1 MIEEIRIENLGVIVS
16 ARIELSPGLT
26 VITGET
32 GAGKTMVLT
41 GLDLLLGGKADAGAV
56 RPGAD
61 AASVEG
67 RLVPPAGHPA
77 LALATDAGALLDD
90 DALIVVRTVAAAG
103 RSRAHLGGRTV
114 PQGLL
119 ADVGAELVT
128 VHGQSDQLRL
138 RSSAHQRQALDAFA
152 GPEHLDTLE
161 NYARAHTRRRAL
173 ERELADWDAEVTDRR
188 DELARLE
195 RDLERIDALEP
206 VPGELTTLRE
216 EAERL
221 GNVEELR
228 LASDQAHDALAGSN
242 DSAEAIDAPNAVELI
257 EAARR
262 ALAAAESY
270 DGRLADWSTRL
281 AQLSYQASD
290 LVTEISSYA
299 SALEA
304 DPERLE
310 QVHERRSAL
319 GELTRAFADP
329 GDPADTDPLTAVLA
343 YATSARARVGELT
356 APGAGR
362 DALETRL
369 AEATETETTAAAA
382 LTAGRRAAAE
392 AMARAVDAE
401 LAGLAMGGASIE
413 VALSPREELAGWGAE
428 DVELLLV
435 AHRGAPARPLAKG
448 ASGGEMSRVMLAI
461 EVALAREQ
469 ATTTDSALPTFVFD
483 EVDAGVGGRAA
494 VEVGRRLA
502 ELARHTQVIIVT
514 HLAQVAA
521 YADRHVVV
529 TKTTHDGADAV
540 TNSDLREVTGAD
552 REAEL
557 ARMLS
562 GDADSDTAMRHAAE
576 LLERTGV
583 GP

>member
-61 AASVEG
+61 TASVEG
-67 RLVPPAGHPA
+67 RLVPPSGHPA
-77 LALATDAGALLDD
+77 LDLAADAGALLDD
-90 DALIVVRTVAAAG
+90 DALIVLRTVAAAG

-114 PQGLL
+114 PQGILV
-119 ADVGAELVT
+119 DVGAELVT

-152 GPEHLDTLE
+152 GPEHLDTLTTFTQ
-161 NYARAHTRRRAL
+161 AHGRRRAL
-173 ERELADWDAEVTDRR
+173 EHELAAWDAEVEDRR
-188 DELARLE
+188 AELARLE

-206 VPGELTTLRE
+206 VPGELATLRD

-228 LASDQAHDALAGSN
+228 LAAEQAHAALAGTE
-242 DSAEAIDAPNAVELI
+242 DTLDAPNAVALI

-262 ALAAAESY
+262 ALAAAEGFDAS
-270 DGRLADWSTRL
+270 LADWSARL
-281 AQLSYQASD
+281 AQMSYQLSD

-304 DPERLE
+304 DPDRLE
-310 QVHERRSAL
+310 QVHNRRSAL
-319 GELTRAFADP
+319 GELTRAYADP
-329 GDPADTDPLTAVLA
+329 GDDDPLAAVLA
-343 YATSARARVGELT
+343 HAAAARVRIGELT

-362 DALETRL
+362 DALEARA
-369 AEATETETTAAAA
+369 AEATEAESAAAAA
-382 LTAGRRAAAE
+382 LTAGRQDAAAR
-392 AMARAVDAE
+392 MASAVNAE

-413 VALSPREELAGWGAE
+413 VVLTPRAELAGWGAE

-469 ATTTDSALPTFVFD
+469 ATSTDRALPTFVFD

-540 TNSDLREVTGAD
+540 TNSDIREVLGAE